1 MKARVEH
8 GDFIMVAYEDN
19 NSKKPEPESVASLR
33 NTNLFSLATIVISLI
48 LLILFFLLP
57 QASL

>member
-8 GDFIMVAYEDN
+8 GDFIMVVYEDN
-19 NSKKPEPESVASLR
+19 YSEKPETKPVASLR
-33 NTNLFSLATIVISLI
+33 NTNLFSLATIIISLI
-48 LLILFFLLP
+48 LLTLFFLLP